1 VNPATALA
9 TVLVDELLRCGMSDA
24 VLAPGSRSAPLALA
38 LHAAARDG
46 RVRLHVRID
55 ERSAAFL
62 ALGLGKRSGR
72 AVAVVCTSGTAAANF
87 HPAVIEAHEA
97 GVPLIVLTADRPPEL
112 RDTGANQTIDQVK
125 LYGTAVRWQCEVG
138 APEERPG
145 MVAYWRSLASRAWA
159 AGHEPDAGP
168 VHLNVAFR
176 EPLIPDRDT
185 AWCESLDGDLS
196 GAWTKVRA
204 ATPGS
209 VLHVPPTRR
218 GVLVVGDGAANVK
231 RYVAAASMAGW
242 PVLSEPTGNARY
254 GDHALSSYHFLL
266 GVPGFVEQ
274 HSPEVVVTLG
284 KPGLSRPLLSF
295 LRRAEEHIVVSPS
308 LTRWPDPVRSAT
320 QVAQDV
326 EIPVVAGDD
335 DWLKSWRA
343 ADGAATDAVDAVL
356 DETDEVTEPRL
367 ARDLVAALPGRAL
380 LLAASSMPIRDLD
393 QAMRPRRGVRIMAN
407 RGASG
412 IDGLVST
419 AIGVALAHSGPSF
432 ALLGDLAFLHDQNGL
447 VLGPGDERPD
457 LTIVVVNNAGG
468 GIFSLLPQ
476 AALPDPFERV
486 FGTPHHVDLAHVAAA
501 HAVPYTP
508 LEAMG
513 DLPKALFS
521 PPASA
526 AGRPLPPGRGEGL
539 RIVEA
544 RTDRQANAALHARM
558 REAAHEAVRAVMG
571 GG

>member
-1 VNPATALA
+1 MNPATALA
-9 TVLVDELLRCGMSDA
+9 TVLVDELTRCGMTDA
-24 VLAPGSRSAPLALA
+24 VVAPGSRSAPLALA
-38 LHAAARDG
+38 LHAAAQDG

-62 ALGLGKRSGR
+62 ALGLAKRSAR
-72 AVAVVCTSGTAAANF
+72 PVPVVCTSGTAAANF
-87 HPAVIEAHEA
+87 HPAVVEACES

-112 RDTGANQTIDQVK
+112 RDTGANQTVDQIK
-125 LYGTAVRWQCEVG
+125 LYGSAVRFRAEVG
-138 APEERPG
+138 VPEERPG
-145 MVAYWRSLASRAWA
+145 MVAYWRSLTSRAWA
-159 AGHEPDAGP
+159 AAQQPDPGP
-168 VHLNVAFR
+168 VHLNLAFR
-176 EPLIPDRDT
+176 EPLIPDRDDG
-185 AWCESLDGDLS
+185 WCEPLDGDLT

-218 GVLVVGDGAANVK
+218 GVLIVGDGAVNVK

-254 GDHALSSYHFLL
+254 GDHALSSYHFVL
-266 GVPGFVEQ
+266 GVPDFAER
-274 HSPEVVVTLG
+274 HRPEVVVTLG
-284 KPGLSRPLLSF
+284 KPGLSRPLLAF
-295 LRRAEEHIVVSPS
+295 LRHAEEHIVVAPS

-320 QVAQDV
+320 QVAQEV

-335 DWLKSWRA
+335 AWLKSWRTADEA
-343 ADGAATDAVDAVL
+343 AGDAVDAIL
-356 DETDEVTEPRL
+356 DASDEVTEPRL

-380 LLAASSMPIRDLD
+380 LVAASSMPIRDLD

-419 AIGVALAHSGPSF
+419 AIGAALAHSGPAF

-447 VLGPGDERPD
+447 VRGPGDPRPD
-457 LTIVVVNNAGG
+457 LAIVVVNNAGG

-476 AALPDPFERV
+476 AALASSHPSEPRSGPFERV
-486 FGTPHHVDLAHVAAA
+486 FGTPHQVDLAHLAAA
-501 HAVPYTP
+501 YGLPYTP
-508 LEAMG
+508 LAAMSE
-513 DLPKALFS
+513 LPAAL
-521 PPASA
+521 
-526 AGRPLPPGRGEGL
+526 RGEGL

-544 RTDRQANAALHARM
+544 RTDRAANAALHARL
-558 REAAHEAVRAVMG
+558 REAAHAAVRSAVSG
-571 GG
+571 